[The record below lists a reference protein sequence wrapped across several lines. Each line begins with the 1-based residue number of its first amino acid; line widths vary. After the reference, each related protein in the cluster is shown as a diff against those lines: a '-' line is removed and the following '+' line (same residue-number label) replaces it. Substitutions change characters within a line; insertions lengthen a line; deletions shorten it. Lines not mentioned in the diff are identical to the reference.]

1 MFSQGVAITIHKEKY
16 GIFSQLYKRDL
27 SSLSMYGAK
36 SKFFML
42 KKAISNTGKMGR
54 SISLLIFVFAVE
66 QISEITLRVVEPEMI
81 K

>member
-1 MFSQGVAITIHKEKY
+1 MELSNNTAQVNELNMMWNWHWKCIFATFPRGVAITIHKEKY
-16 GIFSQLYKRDL
+16 GIFSQLYKRVL

-42 KKAISNTGKMGR
+42 KKET
-54 SISLLIFVFAVE
+54 
-66 QISEITLRVVEPEMI
+66 EMI

>member
-1 MFSQGVAITIHKEKY
+1 MFSRGVAITIHKEKY
-16 GIFSQLYKRDL
+16 GIFSQLYKRVL

-42 KKAISNTGKMGR
+42 KKET
-54 SISLLIFVFAVE
+54 
-66 QISEITLRVVEPEMI
+66 EMI